1 MIDWYCSEFVAGNAW
16 LWFISG
22 SRGVKTLEI
31 NSQFK
36 EDGQLNIW
44 HLGRQPNIWHLEH
57 GILSP

>member
-1 MIDWYCSEFVAGNAW
+1 MFDWYCSEFVAGNAL

-44 HLGRQPNIWHLEH
+44 HLEH
-57 GILSP
+57 DILSP